1 MRRRSLLSILLST
14 FLIGECAGLLALLS
28 VSAVGQQGSQVVAL
42 PLKPKSVRFAVF
54 GDNGTGGQEQYEVAQ
69 QMVRQRTKF
78 PFDFV
83 LMMGDNIYG
92 SDTAADFR
100 RKFEDP
106 YKPMLDA
113 GVKFYA
119 TLGNH
124 DNPNQRLYKPFNMDG
139 KRYYSFKKENVEF
152 FALDST
158 YMDPVQLAW
167 VEKQLSASTAQWKI
181 CYFHHPLYSDG
192 KFHGPDRDLR
202 SRLEPLLAKGG
213 VSVVLSGHEHFYERL
228 KPQQG
233 INYFIIGNGGQLRYH
248 DLKPSQDVAKGFDT
262 DRGFALFE
270 VAGDDLYFQAVSRT
284 GEIMDSGVIQKA
296 APITAP

>member
-1 MRRRSLLSILLST
+1 MRRSFLSLLLSV
-14 FLIGECAGLLALLS
+14 FLAGECAGLLALLS
-28 VSAVGQQGSQVVAL
+28 FSAIAQQDSKVVAL
-42 PLKPKSVRFAVF
+42 PLKPKSVRFAAF
-54 GDNGTGGQEQYEVAQ
+54 GDNGTGGQEQYDVAQ
-69 QMVRQRTKF
+69 QMVRQRANF

-83 LMMGDNIYG
+83 LMLGDNIYG

-119 TLGNH
+119 SLGNH

-139 KRYYSFKKENVEF
+139 KRYYSFRKENVEF

-233 INYFIIGNGGQLRYH
+233 IYHFIIGNGGQLRYH
-248 DLKPSQDVAKGFDT
+248 DLKPSQDIAKGFDT

-270 VAGDDLYFQAVSRT
+270 IAGDDLYFQALSRT
-284 GEIMDSGVIQKA
+284 GEIVDSGIIQKA
-296 APITAP
+296 APTTTP

>member
-1 MRRRSLLSILLST
+1 MRRSFLSLLLSV
-14 FLIGECAGLLALLS
+14 FLAGECAGLLALLS
-28 VSAVGQQGSQVVAL
+28 FSAAGQQESKVVAL
-42 PLKPKSVRFAVF
+42 PLKPKSVRFAAF
-54 GDNGTGGQEQYEVAQ
+54 GDNGTGGQEQYDVAQ

-83 LMMGDNIYG
+83 LMLGDNIYG

-119 TLGNH
+119 SLGNH

-139 KRYYSFKKENVEF
+139 KRYYSFRKENVEF

-202 SRLEPLLAKGG
+202 SRLEPILAKGG

-233 INYFIIGNGGQLRYH
+233 IYYFIIGNGGQLRYN
-248 DLKPSQDVAKGFDT
+248 DLKPSVDVAKGFDT

-270 VAGDDLYFQAVSRT
+270 IAGDDLYFQALSRT
-284 GEIMDSGVIQKA
+284 GEIMDSGIIQKA
-296 APITAP
+296 APITTP

>member
-1 MRRRSLLSILLST
+1 MRRSFLSLLLSV
-14 FLIGECAGLLALLS
+14 FLAGECAGLLALLS
-28 VSAVGQQGSQVVAL
+28 FSAIAQQESKVVAL
-42 PLKPKSVRFAVF
+42 PLNPKSVRFAAF
-54 GDNGTGGQEQYEVAQ
+54 GDNGTGGQEQYDVAQ
-69 QMVRQRTKF
+69 QMVRQRAKF

-83 LMMGDNIYG
+83 LMLGDNIYG

-119 TLGNH
+119 SLGNH

-233 INYFIIGNGGQLRYH
+233 IYYFIIGNGGQLRYH
-248 DLKPSQDVAKGFDT
+248 DLKTSADVAKGFDT

-270 VAGDDLYFQAVSRT
+270 IAGDDLYFQALSRT
-284 GEIMDSGVIQKA
+284 GEIVDSGIIQKA
-296 APITAP
+296 APTTTP

>member
-1 MRRRSLLSILLST
+1 MRRSFLSLLLCV
-14 FLIGECAGLLALLS
+14 FLAGECAGLLALLS
-28 VSAVGQQGSQVVAL
+28 FSAIAQQDSKVVAL
-42 PLKPKSVRFAVF
+42 PLKPKSVRFAAF
-54 GDNGTGGQEQYEVAQ
+54 GDNGTGGQEQYDVAQ
-69 QMVRQRTKF
+69 QMVRQRANF

-83 LMMGDNIYG
+83 LMLGDNIYG

-119 TLGNH
+119 SLGNH

-139 KRYYSFKKENVEF
+139 KRYYSFRKENVEF

-192 KFHGPDRDLR
+192 KFHGPDR
-202 SRLEPLLAKGG
+202 
-213 VSVVLSGHEHFYERL
+213 
-228 KPQQG
+228 
-233 INYFIIGNGGQLRYH
+233 
-248 DLKPSQDVAKGFDT
+248 
-262 DRGFALFE
+262 
-270 VAGDDLYFQAVSRT
+270 
-284 GEIMDSGVIQKA
+284 
-296 APITAP
+296 

>member
-1 MRRRSLLSILLST
+1 MRRSLLSILLSA
-14 FLIGECAGLLALLS
+14 FLIGECAGLVALLS
-28 VSAVGQQGSQVVAL
+28 FSAAGQQQSTVVAL

-54 GDNGTGGQEQYEVAQ
+54 GDNGTGGPEQYEVAQ

-152 FALDST
+152 FSLDST
-158 YMDPVQLAW
+158 YMDPQQLAW
-167 VEKQLSASTAQWKI
+167 VDKQLSGSTAAWKI
-181 CYFHHPLYSDG
+181 CFFHHPLYSDG

-202 SRLEPLLAKGG
+202 ARLEPLLAKGG

-228 KPQQG
+228 KPHQG
-233 INYFIIGNGGQLRYH
+233 IYYFIIGNGGQLRYH
-248 DLKPSQDVAKGFDT
+248 DLKPSPDVAKGFDT

-270 VAGDDLYFQAVSRT
+270 IAGDELYFQALSRT
-284 GEIMDSGVIQKA
+284 GEIVDSGVIQKVVA
-296 APITAP
+296 STAP

>member
-1 MRRRSLLSILLST
+1 MRRSLLSLMLSV

-28 VSAVGQQGSQVVAL
+28 FTAAGQQESKVIAL
-42 PLKPKSVRFAVF
+42 PLKPKSVRFTAF
-54 GDNGTGGQEQYEVAQ
+54 GDNGTGGQEQYDVAQ

-83 LMMGDNIYG
+83 LMLGDNIYG

-100 RKFEDP
+100 CKFEDP

-113 GVKFYA
+113 SVKFYA

-167 VEKQLSASTAQWKI
+167 VDKQLSASTALWKI

-202 SRLEPLLAKGG
+202 ARLEPILARGG

-233 INYFIIGNGGQLRYH
+233 ISYFIIGNGGQLRYH
-248 DLKPSQDVAKGFDT
+248 DLKPSPDVAKGFDT
-262 DRGFALFE
+262 DRGFAIFE
-270 VAGDDLYFQAVSRT
+270 IAGDELYFQALSRT
-284 GEIMDSGVIQKA
+284 GEIVDSGMIQKA
-296 APITAP
+296 AATTAP

>member
-1 MRRRSLLSILLST
+1 MRRSFLSLLLSV
-14 FLIGECAGLLALLS
+14 FLAGECAGLLALLS
-28 VSAVGQQGSQVVAL
+28 FSAIAQQESKVVAL
-42 PLKPKSVRFAVF
+42 PLNPKSVRFAAF
-54 GDNGTGGQEQYEVAQ
+54 GDNGTGGQEQYDVAQ
-69 QMVRQRTKF
+69 QMVRQRAKF

-83 LMMGDNIYG
+83 LMLGDNIYG

-106 YKPMLDA
+106 YKPMLEA

-119 TLGNH
+119 SLGNH

-228 KPQQG
+228 KPRQG
-233 INYFIIGNGGQLRYH
+233 IYYFIIGNGGQLRYH
-248 DLKPSQDVAKGFDT
+248 DLKTSADVAKGFDT

-270 VAGDDLYFQAVSRT
+270 IAGDDLYFQALSRT
-284 GEIMDSGVIQKA
+284 GEIVDSGIIQKA
-296 APITAP
+296 APTTTP

>member
-1 MRRRSLLSILLST
+1 MRRSFLSILLSV
-14 FLIGECAGLLALLS
+14 FLAGECVGLLALLS
-28 VSAVGQQGSQVVAL
+28 FSAAGQQDSTVVAL
-42 PLKPKSVRFAVF
+42 PLKPKSVRFAAF
-54 GDNGTGGQEQYEVAQ
+54 GDNGTGGQEQYDVAQ
-69 QMVRQRTKF
+69 QMVRQRAKF

-83 LMMGDNIYG
+83 LMLGDNIYG

-119 TLGNH
+119 SLGNH

-233 INYFIIGNGGQLRYH
+233 IYHFIIGNGGQLRYH
-248 DLKPSQDVAKGFDT
+248 DLKPSQDIAKGFDT

-270 VAGDDLYFQAVSRT
+270 VAGDDLYFQALSRT
-284 GEIMDSGVIQKA
+284 GEIVDSGIIQKA
-296 APITAP
+296 APTTTP

>member
-1 MRRRSLLSILLST
+1 MRRSLWSLLLSV

-28 VSAVGQQGSQVVAL
+28 FSAAGQQDSKAVAL

-54 GDNGTGGQEQYEVAQ
+54 GDNGTGGQEQYDVAQ
-69 QMVRQRTKF
+69 QMVRQRTRF

-83 LMMGDNIYG
+83 LMLGDNIYG
-92 SDTAADFR
+92 SDSAADFR

-106 YKPMLDA
+106 YQPMLEA

-124 DNPNQRLYKPFNMDG
+124 DNPNQRFYKPFNMDG
-139 KRYYSFKKENVEF
+139 KRYYSFQKENVEF

-158 YMDPVQLAW
+158 YMDPQQLAW
-167 VEKQLSASTAQWKI
+167 VEKQLSGSSAEWKI

-202 SRLEPLLAKGG
+202 SRLEPVLAKGG
-213 VSVVLSGHEHFYERL
+213 VNLVLAGHEHFYERL

-233 INYFIIGNGGQLRYH
+233 IYYFIIGNGGQLRYH
-248 DLKPSQDVAKGFDT
+248 DLKPSPDTAKGFDT
-262 DRGFALFE
+262 DRGFVLFE
-270 VAGDDLYFQAVSRT
+270 IGGDELYFQAVSRT
-284 GEIMDSGVIQKA
+284 GATVDSGMIRK
-296 APITAP
+296 TAPSTTP

>member
-1 MRRRSLLSILLST
+1 MRRALLST
-14 FLIGECAGLLALLS
+14 LLSVSLIGECAGLLSLLS
-28 VSAVGQQGSQVVAL
+28 FSAAGQQDSKPVAL

-54 GDNGTGGQEQYEVAQ
+54 GDNGTGGQEQYDVAQ
-69 QMVRQRTKF
+69 QMVRQRTRF

-83 LMMGDNIYG
+83 LMLGDNIYG
-92 SDTAADFR
+92 SDSAADFR

-106 YKPMLDA
+106 YKPMLDD

-124 DNPNQRLYKPFNMDG
+124 DNPNQRFYKPFNMDG

-158 YMDPVQLAW
+158 YMDPQQLAW
-167 VEKQLSASTAQWKI
+167 VEKQLSGSSAEWKI

-202 SRLEPLLAKGG
+202 SRLEPILAKGG
-213 VSVVLSGHEHFYERL
+213 VNLVLTGHEHFYERL

-233 INYFIIGNGGQLRYH
+233 IYYFIIGNGGQLRYR
-248 DLKPSQDVAKGFDT
+248 DLKPSPDTVKGFDT
-262 DRGFALFE
+262 DRGFVLFE
-270 VAGDDLYFQAVSRT
+270 IAGDELYFQAVSRAGGT
-284 GEIMDSGVIQKA
+284 VDSGMIRKA
-296 APITAP
+296 APPATP

>member
-1 MRRRSLLSILLST
+1 MRRSFLSLLLCV
-14 FLIGECAGLLALLS
+14 FLAGECAGLLALLS
-28 VSAVGQQGSQVVAL
+28 FSAIAQQDSKVVAL
-42 PLKPKSVRFAVF
+42 PLKPKSVRFAAF
-54 GDNGTGGQEQYEVAQ
+54 GDNGTGGQEQYDVAQ
-69 QMVRQRTKF
+69 QMVRQRANF

-83 LMMGDNIYG
+83 LMLGDNIYG
-92 SDTAADFR
+92 SDSAADFR

-106 YKPMLDA
+106 YKPMLDD

-124 DNPNQRLYKPFNMDG
+124 DNPNQRFYKPFNMDG

-158 YMDPVQLAW
+158 YMDPQQLAW
-167 VEKQLSASTAQWKI
+167 VEKQLSGSSAEWKI

-202 SRLEPLLAKGG
+202 SRLEPILAKGG
-213 VSVVLSGHEHFYERL
+213 VNLVLTGHEHFYERL

-233 INYFIIGNGGQLRYH
+233 IYYFIIGNGGQLRYR
-248 DLKPSQDVAKGFDT
+248 DLKPSPDTVKGFDT
-262 DRGFALFE
+262 DRGFVLFE
-270 VAGDDLYFQAVSRT
+270 IAGDELYFQAMSRAGGT
-284 GEIMDSGVIQKA
+284 VDSGMIRKA
-296 APITAP
+296 APPATP

>member
-1 MRRRSLLSILLST
+1 MRRSFLSLLLCV
-14 FLIGECAGLLALLS
+14 FLAGECAGLLALLS
-28 VSAVGQQGSQVVAL
+28 FSAIAQQDSKVVAL
-42 PLKPKSVRFAVF
+42 PLKPKSVRFAAF
-54 GDNGTGGQEQYEVAQ
+54 GDNGTGGQEQYDVAQ
-69 QMVRQRTKF
+69 QMVRQRANF

-83 LMMGDNIYG
+83 LMLGDNIYG

-119 TLGNH
+119 SLGNH

-139 KRYYSFKKENVEF
+139 KRYYSFRKENVEF
-152 FALDST
+152 FSLDST

-233 INYFIIGNGGQLRYH
+233 IYHFIIGNGGQLRYH
-248 DLKPSQDVAKGFDT
+248 DLKPSQDIAKGFDT

-270 VAGDDLYFQAVSRT
+270 IAGDDLYFQALSRT
-284 GEIMDSGVIQKA
+284 GEIVDSGIIQKA
-296 APITAP
+296 APTTTP

>member
-1 MRRRSLLSILLST
+1 MRRSFLSLLLCV
-14 FLIGECAGLLALLS
+14 FLAGECAGLLALLS
-28 VSAVGQQGSQVVAL
+28 FSAIAQQDSKVVAL
-42 PLKPKSVRFAVF
+42 PLKPKSVRFAAF
-54 GDNGTGGQEQYEVAQ
+54 GDNGTGGQEQYDVAQ
-69 QMVRQRTKF
+69 QMVRQRANF

-83 LMMGDNIYG
+83 LMLGDNIYG

-119 TLGNH
+119 SLGNH

-139 KRYYSFKKENVEF
+139 KRYYSFRKENVEF

-233 INYFIIGNGGQLRYH
+233 IYHFIIGNGGQLRYH
-248 DLKPSQDVAKGFDT
+248 DLKPSQDIAKGFDT

-270 VAGDDLYFQAVSRT
+270 IAGDDLYFQALSRT
-284 GEIMDSGVIQKA
+284 GEIVDSGIIQKA
-296 APITAP
+296 APTTTP

>member
-1 MRRRSLLSILLST
+1 MRRRSLLSILLSI
-14 FLIGECAGLLALLS
+14 FLIGECAGMLALLS
-28 VSAVGQQGSQVVAL
+28 ISAAGQQVSKVVAF
-42 PLKPKSVRFAVF
+42 PLKAKSVRFAAF
-54 GDNGTGGQEQYEVAQ
+54 GDNGTGGQEQYDVAQ
-69 QMVRQRTKF
+69 QMVRQRVMF

-83 LMMGDNIYG
+83 LMLGDNIYG

-119 TLGNH
+119 SLGNH

-139 KRYYSFKKENVEF
+139 KRYYSFRKENVEF

-167 VEKQLSASTAQWKI
+167 VEKQLSASTAEWKI

-202 SRLEPLLAKGG
+202 ARLEPILTKAG

-233 INYFIIGNGGQLRYH
+233 IYHFIIGNGGQLRYR
-248 DLKPSQDVAKGFDT
+248 DLKPSQDIAKGFDT

-270 VAGDDLYFQAVSRT
+270 VAGDELYFQALSRT
-284 GEIMDSGVIQKA
+284 GEIMDSGMIQRAA
-296 APITAP
+296 APKAP

>member
-1 MRRRSLLSILLST
+1 MRRSFLSLLLSV
-14 FLIGECAGLLALLS
+14 FLAGECAGLLALLS
-28 VSAVGQQGSQVVAL
+28 FSAIAQQESKVVAL
-42 PLKPKSVRFAVF
+42 PLNPKSVRFAAF
-54 GDNGTGGQEQYEVAQ
+54 GDNGTGGQEQYDVAQ
-69 QMVRQRTKF
+69 QMVRQRAKF

-83 LMMGDNIYG
+83 LMLGDNIYG

-106 YKPMLDA
+106 YKPMLEA

-119 TLGNH
+119 SLGNH

-233 INYFIIGNGGQLRYH
+233 IYYFIIGNGGQLRYH
-248 DLKPSQDVAKGFDT
+248 DLKTSADVAKGFDT

-270 VAGDDLYFQAVSRT
+270 IAGDDLYFQALSRT
-284 GEIMDSGVIQKA
+284 GEIVDSGIIQKA
-296 APITAP
+296 APTTTP

>member
-1 MRRRSLLSILLST
+1 MRRSFLSLLLSV
-14 FLIGECAGLLALLS
+14 FLAGECAGLLALLS
-28 VSAVGQQGSQVVAL
+28 FSAIAQQESKVVAL
-42 PLKPKSVRFAVF
+42 PLKPKSVRFAAF
-54 GDNGTGGQEQYEVAQ
+54 GDNGTGGQEQYDVAQ
-69 QMVRQRTKF
+69 QMVRQRAKF

-83 LMMGDNIYG
+83 LMLGDNIYG

-119 TLGNH
+119 SLGNH

-233 INYFIIGNGGQLRYH
+233 IYHFIIGNGGQLRYH
-248 DLKPSQDVAKGFDT
+248 DLKPSQDIAKGFDT

-270 VAGDDLYFQAVSRT
+270 IAGDDLYFQALSRT
-284 GEIMDSGVIQKA
+284 GEIVDSGIIQKA
-296 APITAP
+296 APTTTP